1 MDKNVDIT
9 QHVLVP
15 KHTKLSQEEADKL
28 LLQLNITTS
37 QLPKILKSDAAIKH
51 LNLESGEI
59 IEIERD
65 SPTAG
70 RTKFYRAVANG

>member
-1 MDKNVDIT
+1 MDKNIDIT

-15 KHTKLSQEEADKL
+15 KHTMLSPEESKKL
-28 LLQLNITTS
+28 LSDLNIISS

-51 LNLESGEI
+51 LNLEPGEI
-59 IEIERD
+59 IEIERV

-70 RTKFYRAVANG
+70 RTKFYRVVING

>member
-1 MDKNVDIT
+1 MDKNIDIT

-15 KHTKLSQEEADKL
+15 KHTKLSQEEAEKIL
-28 LLQLNITTS
+28 SNLNIISS
-37 QLPKILKSDAAIKH
+37 QLPKILKTDAAIKH
-51 LNLESGEI
+51 LNIEPGEI

-70 RTKFYRAVANG
+70 KTKFYRGVING

>member
-1 MDKNVDIT
+1 MDKNIDIT

-15 KHTKLSQEEADKL
+15 KHTKLSQEEAEKIL
-28 LLQLNITTS
+28 SNLNIISS
-37 QLPKILKSDAAIKH
+37 QLPNILKTDAAIKH
-51 LNLESGEI
+51 LNTEPGEI

-70 RTKFYRAVANG
+70 KTKFYRVVING